1 MNKEYFIYI
10 IFEKGL
16 DLENINMK
24 SQNIFNLVD
33 YKDNNNIPKNT
44 NSYIDN
50 MKMKLESKFSWS
62 RYHPKNFDI
71 NKDQIP
77 FYLYKNY
84 SSLDKFNEI
93 IKDTNKDITHFKA
106 KDVSIYLVSNEEE
119 LLENNNT
126 GITWNNVNEKLL
138 IESKLGIGNY
148 RDLEDTIKLKWIENT
163 EKDKDISTSRLWSMD
178 TEKEKTPIKEKL
190 AFKKL
195 VLEGIKI
202 SPYFKE
208 NSIQSPSSPLKTED
222 SYNLDFLSSSLIT
235 KNDMNAELE
244 ITSSEYEIKSTDW
257 NIKSSEYNI
266 NSTDWNINSNLGKDS
281 NIEEDIRFEKIS
293 EMNRNR
299 PQDPVQ
305 KYLDRDEISV
315 ESANLKL
322 DEAISSLQAMFGE
335 KK

>member
-106 KDVSIYLVSNEEE
+106 KDVSIYLISNEGE

-178 TEKEKTPIKEKL
+178 TEKEKTPIKEK
-190 AFKKL
+190 
-195 VLEGIKI
+195 
-202 SPYFKE
+202 
-208 NSIQSPSSPLKTED
+208 
-222 SYNLDFLSSSLIT
+222 
-235 KNDMNAELE
+235 
-244 ITSSEYEIKSTDW
+244 
-257 NIKSSEYNI
+257 
-266 NSTDWNINSNLGKDS
+266 
-281 NIEEDIRFEKIS
+281 
-293 EMNRNR
+293 
-299 PQDPVQ
+299 
-305 KYLDRDEISV
+305 
-315 ESANLKL
+315 
-322 DEAISSLQAMFGE
+322 
-335 KK
+335 